1 MKHDKPNA
9 KMANGQQ
16 SQGIQNVSAIKV
28 QITKQVSSIPGIFLT
43 MLQPYSAKLG
53 TDGCNNTIRCHH
65 IGKAPPGR
73 ARAPGRARGHPP
85 ACRADRPANK
95 AGPSSRKA
103 DRPANKAGPSSR
115 KADRPNQNIHE
126 QIASPLSLQR
136 EGSARLPS
144 RQGVS
149 LKTIFQINNQIVNK
163 KNC

>member
-103 DRPANKAGPSSR
+103 DRP
-115 KADRPNQNIHE
+115 NQNIHE